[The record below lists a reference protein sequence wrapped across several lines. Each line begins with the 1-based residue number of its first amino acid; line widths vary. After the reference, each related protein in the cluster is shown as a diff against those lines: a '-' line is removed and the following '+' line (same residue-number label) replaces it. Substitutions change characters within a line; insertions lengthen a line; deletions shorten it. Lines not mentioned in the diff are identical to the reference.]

1 MDLCRQYDQL
11 LFAGI
16 RQWLARKRM
25 KRLAEARQRQ
35 ALAVEQLLTTI
46 SKSGTD
52 CYEILQATNE
62 TLQKEAQNLEQ
73 NVSSVGQKVSP
84 EEHQSSAPIN
94 QGWAGNYAS
103 TEKMP
108 SVKQVPMHPM
118 VKQSSAASSGE
129 YLLQTSPQDDEYR
142 DEDIYEDVL
151 TQPEVR
157 PVQHIRSVRVS
168 DDDIIPVATSSQL
181 IIQEGRTTGVLEEE
195 EE

>member
-1 MDLCRQYDQL
+1 MVISFSSLHVFKCD
-11 LFAGI
+11 AGI

-73 NVSSVGQKVSP
+73 NVGQKVSP
-84 EEHQSSAPIN
+84 EEHPSSAPIN
-94 QGWAGNYAS
+94 QGWERNYAS

-108 SVKQVPMHPM
+108 SVKQVPMNPM
-118 VKQSSAASSGE
+118 VKQSSAASSG
-129 YLLQTSPQDDEYR
+129 
-142 DEDIYEDVL
+142 
-151 TQPEVR
+151 
-157 PVQHIRSVRVS
+157 
-168 DDDIIPVATSSQL
+168 
-181 IIQEGRTTGVLEEE
+181 
-195 EE
+195 